1 MSARAFVNVR
11 VVSVILKKG
20 CKDAML
26 YLNDDSCILAAAS
39 SSIFCTLSGATQKV
53 QGRRGMG
60 LKICARYVSLH
71 APGATTWPP
80 GKGKAYEACLQN
92 KMSPARPAKNHL
104 GFHDVPH

>member
-1 MSARAFVNVR
+1 
-11 VVSVILKKG
+11 
-20 CKDAML
+20 ML
-26 YLNDDSCILAAAS
+26 YLNDDSCILAALLPLQIFALAS
-39 SSIFCTLSGATQKV
+39 SGATQKV

-92 KMSPARPAKNHL
+92 KIRNVASYKASQKSSWFP
-104 GFHDVPH
+104 